1 MDRRFNRYWLLV
13 APDYSALAGYA
24 GVAGDLESASKL
36 LGESHAA
43 KVLSR

>member
-13 APDYSALAGYA
+13 AQDFGALAGYA

-36 LGESHAA
+36 LGESHVAQMLA
-43 KVLSR
+43 G